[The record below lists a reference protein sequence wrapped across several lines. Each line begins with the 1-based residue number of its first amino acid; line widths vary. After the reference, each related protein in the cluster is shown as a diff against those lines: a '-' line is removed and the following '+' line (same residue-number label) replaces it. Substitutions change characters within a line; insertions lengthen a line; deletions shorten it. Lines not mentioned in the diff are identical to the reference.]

1 MVSTDSIQRLDAD
14 AAIRSLDS
22 RLNGLTATEAS
33 ARGKEFGPNALE
45 RTRGQS
51 TVAHFLAQ
59 FTHFFALILWV
70 AAGLAAFAE
79 ARSPGSGMGA
89 LAAAIVAVVL
99 INGLFS
105 FGDWDTGRC
114 PAACR
119 RR

>member
-1 MVSTDSIQRLDAD
+1 VIPFDSIHRLHAD
-14 AAIRSLDS
+14 AALRSLDS
-22 RLNGLTATEAS
+22 RLSGLTTTEAC
-33 ARGKEFGPNALE
+33 ARGQEFGPNALE
-45 RTRGQS
+45 RTRGRS
-51 TVAHFLAQ
+51 AVGHFLAQ